1 MNICAIIC
9 EFNPFHNGH
18 AYLIERAKQLSGC
31 DAVLCIMSGSF
42 TQRGEM
48 CILDKYVRARH
59 AIYGGADAV
68 IELPAL
74 FAVAPAEIFARGA
87 VKILSSLPAVK
98 SLCFG
103 CENALDFEKIA
114 QKLAFE
120 EPDFK
125 DRLYAL
131 LDSGESYASAYAKA
145 FGQDGEKL
153 SSPNNILAAEYA
165 KANIREGKR
174 LTLYPVTRLGGGY
187 HDGGLEGQ
195 FSSAK
200 AIRENRGDDRALDYA
215 PDYVIDDLR
224 RTEDRTERFK
234 RLAADKLFFA
244 DKLQLRNIYGCSE
257 GLENRLKSLSLGQS
271 FDEILRGCTSK
282 RYPTTRI
289 RRILCANLLSLDRRC
304 AEATLKKNIPVK
316 VLAVRKSAADDILPL
331 IDAKGDEDTDIAELA
346 KLTDES
352 YRIWRHI
359 NFPFG
364 EHNVNQKMILV

>member
-18 AYLIERAKQLSGC
+18 AYLIERAKQLTGC

-59 AIYGGADAV
+59 AILGGADAV
-68 IELPAL
+68 IELPAP

-103 CENALDFEKIA
+103 CENALDFDAIA

-120 EPDFK
+120 EPTFRE
-125 DRLYAL
+125 RLGAL
-131 LDSGESYASAYAKA
+131 LDSGEGYASAYAKA
-145 FGQDGEKL
+145 FGQAGEML
-153 SSPNNILAAEYA
+153 SSPNNILATEYA
-165 KANIREGKR
+165 KANIKEGGR
-174 LTLYPVTRLGGGY
+174 LTLFPVIRLGCGY
-187 HDGGLEGQ
+187 HDGGLKGTYA
-195 FSSAK
+195 SAR
-200 AIRENRGDDRALDYA
+200 AIRENRGDDRAFEYA
-215 PDYVIDDLR
+215 PEYVIDDLR

-234 RLAADKLFFA
+234 TLAADSLFFA
-244 DKLQLRNIYGCSE
+244 DKQKLKDIYGCSE
-257 GLENRLKSLSLGQS
+257 GLENRLKSASLGHS
-271 FDEILRGCTSK
+271 FDEILRECTSR
-282 RYPTTRI
+282 RYSTTRI
-289 RRILCANLLSLDRRC
+289 RRILCANLLSLDRHC
-304 AEATLKKNIPVK
+304 ADAALRERIPVR
-316 VLAVRKSAADDILPL
+316 VLAVRKSAADAVLPL
-331 IDAKGDEDTDIAELA
+331 LDIGGDDNAVTAKL
-346 KLTDES
+346 KNLTDES